1 MQIHITL
8 WMAVFLAIG
17 IISVAIQA
25 QDDAMAVCQLSHSFD
40 TCHEA
45 LNP

>member
-1 MQIHITL
+1 MPKQAWL
-8 WMAVFLAIG
+8 YVLAFSALAFI
-17 IISVAIQA
+17 ALA
-25 QDDAMAVCQLSHSFD
+25 YTDDAMAVCQLSHSFD

>member
-1 MQIHITL
+1 MPRHASLYVLAFSALAFIGAIMQAH
-8 WMAVFLAIG
+8 
-17 IISVAIQA
+17 
-25 QDDAMAVCQLSHSFD
+25 DDAMAVCQLSHSFD

>member
-1 MQIHITL
+1 MPKHASLYVLAFAALAFIGAIMQD
-8 WMAVFLAIG
+8 
-17 IISVAIQA
+17 

-40 TCHEA
+40 TCHKA

>member
-1 MQIHITL
+1 MPKHDWL
-8 WMAVFLAIG
+8 YVLAFAVLAYL
-17 IISVAIQA
+17 SAIMQA